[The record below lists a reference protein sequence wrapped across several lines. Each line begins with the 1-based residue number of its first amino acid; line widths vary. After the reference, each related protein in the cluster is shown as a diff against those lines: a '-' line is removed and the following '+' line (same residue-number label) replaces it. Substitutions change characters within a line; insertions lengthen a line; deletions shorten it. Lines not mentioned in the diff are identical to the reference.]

1 MIKHRTFN
9 KCSHSSRV
17 MESHLPFCYI
27 WVPCLH
33 WNMNIHYARVIHPL
47 RVVKYQYSHESL
59 YKFSFKENLS
69 YCRIF
74 LPDCCFYIIPLL
86 LKSTLKFTAGVSYLT
101 ESWCGVEQ
109 KNFVTHSI
117 IVSQSTTLNIHI
129 LHFTKSQLHKT
140 LSRKMPLMI
149 CTSCRVIT

>member
-17 MESHLPFCYI
+17 MESHLPFCFI

-33 WNMNIHYARVIHPL
+33 WKWIFIMQESYIPWGWWNINTL
-47 RVVKYQYSHESL
+47 SF
-59 YKFSFKENLS
+59 YKFSFKENLF

-86 LKSTLKFTAGVSYLT
+86 LKSTLKFTVGMSHLT
-101 ESWCGVEQ
+101 EMWCGVGQ
-109 KNFVTHSI
+109 KDFLTHSI
-117 IVSQSTTLNIHI
+117 IVSQSTTPNIHI

-140 LSRKMPLMI
+140 LSRKMPFMI
-149 CTSCRVIT
+149 CTSRRVIA